1 MSWDLSK
8 RQRKT
13 KGDVM
18 TITSRKLTKAVGA
31 CALSLTLALAGCAS
45 GTEATT
51 ETTADSESTV
61 KTVEIPEELE
71 QNIEATKGA
80 IEDTDEADAS
90 GFDELPQ
97 AEDDNVAI
105 PETSNAPV
113 EVGLDSADKAP
124 SGYALLTS
132 GGVQMQVPSTWYVGQ
147 DEDGFVLV
155 EPNNMVKGYLYSIA
169 KVNGRTYDIETIVQ
183 SSIMDIMKKGFSKV
197 EMIGYETYYS
207 SSSTLCDVATCFSAE
222 YEGTTY
228 VFFKELV
235 ESKSYINVF
244 EVSGTYEQFASIA
257 SDIATMS
264 QSLCF
269 NSGEQ
274 I

>member
-1 MSWDLSK
+1 
-8 RQRKT
+8 
-13 KGDVM
+13 M

-31 CALSLTLALAGCAS
+31 CALSLTITLTGCAS
-45 GTEATT
+45 GTSSEATT
-51 ETTADSESTV
+51 EQTGTEATTTEPDSTTQ
-61 KTVEIPEELE
+61 TVEIPQELE

-80 IEDTDEADAS
+80 IEANDDADTS
-90 GFDELPQ
+90 GFEELPQ
-97 AEDDNVAI
+97 AEDDNVAV
-105 PETSNAPV
+105 PETSNTPV

-124 SGYALLTS
+124 SGYVLLTS

-169 KVNGRTYDIETIVQ
+169 KENGRTYDIETIVQ

-207 SSSTLCDVATCFSAE
+207 SSNALCDVATCFSAE
-222 YEGTTY
+222 YDGTTY
-228 VFFKELV
+228 IFFKELV
-235 ESKSYINVF
+235 ESKSYINAF
-244 EVSGTYEQFASIA
+244 EISGTYEQFASIA